1 MKNNIISLEEFKMK
15 SIMRE
20 LGYRE
25 DFDPNNRIIKQD
37 YFELGDRRYFMSTVD
52 LGIDHSFFSDKPI
65 YWETMIF
72 DHTNGENFGDLYQER
87 YSSLEDAIANH
98 ERILALVNEGNFST
112 IKELGDACRGF
123 YNLERQRGYNG

>member
-15 SIMRE
+15 SAMRK
-20 LGYRE
+20 LDYRE
-25 DFDPNNRIIKQD
+25 DFDPNNCIIKQD

-87 YSSLEDAIANH
+87 YSSLEDAITNH
-98 ERILALVNEGNFST
+98 ERILTLVNEGNFST
-112 IKELGDACRGF
+112 VKDLDISCDLGF
-123 YNLERQRGYNG
+123 YNLER

>member
-1 MKNNIISLEEFKMK
+1 MKNNIINLEEFKMK

-72 DHTNGENFGDLYQER
+72 DHTNGANFGDLYQER
-87 YSSLEDAIANH
+87 YSSLEDAITNH
-98 ERILALVNEGNFST
+98 ERILTLVNEGNFST
-112 IKELGDACRGF
+112 VKDLDISCDLGF
-123 YNLERQRGYNG
+123 YNLER

>member
-1 MKNNIISLEEFKMK
+1 MK
-15 SIMRE
+15 SAMRK

-72 DHTNGENFGDLYQER
+72 DHTNGEDFGDLYCER

-98 ERILALVNEGNFST
+98 ERILTLVNEGNFTT
-112 IKELGDACRGF
+112 IKELSEIGEQKCNMT
-123 YNLERQRGYNG
+123 NLKEF